1 VSPRAEGRPW
11 TKAEDAFLLAAIAKG
26 MAHEEIG
33 LALRRSRSAVGHR
46 WKWFQQQ
53 EAGAHHEQAVDVRVY
68 RAPGY

>member
-1 VSPRAEGRPW
+1 MSPRAEGRPW

-33 LALRRSRSAVGHR
+33 LALRRSASAVGHR
-46 WKWFQQQ
+46 RVYLHAEQGPWQQKR
-53 EAGAHHEQAVDVRVY
+53 VDVRVY